1 MLTAT
6 HELTP
11 AEASANPTP
20 EAIVVRFAGD
30 SGDGMQL
37 TGGQFT
43 LSTALAGNDLATF
56 PDFPAEIRAPQGTLF
71 GVSAFQ
77 INFGSTSIE
86 TAGDAPD
93 VLIAM
98 NPAALKVNVEHLK
111 PGGLI
116 IADEGEFGERNLAK
130 AKYDSNPL
138 DGDALGK
145 WQLLRL
151 NISQLTLD
159 AVKRFGLG
167 NKEALRCK
175 NMWTLGLALWM
186 FDRDRQPIIDW
197 LKSKFA
203 KAPEL
208 AEANIAALNA
218 GHAYGE
224 TAELA
229 GPMKQHHV
237 AAAPAEPGL
246 YRTVTGAESISIGL
260 VAGAQLA
267 GLPMFFGGYPIT
279 PASAILHHLSRLKE
293 YGVTTFQA
301 EDEIA
306 AVASAIGASYA
317 GQLGVTSSSGP
328 GIALKGE
335 AIGLAIMTELPLVI
349 VNSQRGGPSTGL
361 PTKTEQSDL
370 YQAVYGRNGDAP
382 MPVIAAR
389 SAADCFDCAI
399 EAVRIAT
406 QYMTPVMLLT
416 DGYLANAA
424 EPWKVPDM
432 GTYTPFPVTFLEDV
446 PEGGFRPYGR
456 DEKLA
461 RPWVKPG
468 TPGLLHR
475 IGGIEKAQGTGNI
488 DYSPANHQAMTDT
501 RKAKI
506 DGIVVPDQEVEIGD
520 TAGKLA
526 VVGWGSTFGP
536 IHQAVRR
543 ARRRGADVH
552 HIHIRHIWPMPGN
565 LGDLLK
571 GYEQILVPEMN
582 TGQLKTVLRD
592 QFLVDAKPLNKVS
605 GQPFRISEIEEAIDR
620 ALHGKAGGEVVADS
634 TQLPDPVAGHDD
646 GHNDTKQ
653 GALSPQSA

>member
-1 MLTAT
+1 MASAV
-6 HELTP
+6 H
-11 AEASANPTP
+11 EASGGEASRTP
-20 EAIVVRFAGD
+20 PDAESVVVRFAGD

-56 PDFPAEIRAPQGTLF
+56 PDFPAEIRAPLGTLF

-77 INFGSTSIE
+77 INFGSAQIE
-86 TAGDAPD
+86 TAGDMLD
-93 VLIAM
+93 VLVAM
-98 NPAALKVNVEHLK
+98 NPAALKTNLDALK

-116 IADEGEFGERNLAK
+116 IADAGEFTDRNLAK
-130 AKYDSNPL
+130 AKYAANPL
-138 DGDALGK
+138 ADGSLAR
-145 WQLLRL
+145 WQVMPLD
-151 NISQLTLD
+151 ISRLTLD
-159 AVKRFGLG
+159 AVKPFGLG

-186 FDRDRQPIIDW
+186 FDRDRAPLVAW
-197 LKSKFA
+197 LTAKFA
-203 KAPEL
+203 QAPTL
-208 AEANIAALNA
+208 AAANIAALNA

-237 AAAPAEPGL
+237 PAAPAEQGL
-246 YRTVTGAESISIGL
+246 YRTITGAEAISLGL

-279 PASAILHHLSRLKE
+279 PASAILHHLARLKE
-293 YGVTTFQA
+293 FGVTTFQA

-306 AVASAIGASYA
+306 AIASAIGASYA

-335 AIGLAIMTELPLVI
+335 AMGLAIMTELPLVV

-389 SAADCFDCAI
+389 SAADCFEVAI
-399 EAVRIAT
+399 EAARIAT
-406 QYMTPVMLLT
+406 HYMTPVMLLT
-416 DGYLANAA
+416 DGYIANAA
-424 EPWKVPDM
+424 EPWKVPDASRL
-432 GTYTPFPVTFLEDV
+432 TPFRVSFLTERPAD
-446 PEGGFRPYGR
+446 GFQPYAR
-456 DEKLA
+456 DAKGA
-461 RPWVKPG
+461 RPWAKPG

-475 IGGIEKAQGTGNI
+475 IGGIEKAAGTGNI
-488 DYSPANHQAMTDT
+488 DYSPANHQAMTDA
-501 RKAKI
+501 RRDKI
-506 DGIVVPDQEVEIGD
+506 AGIAVPDQAVEIG
-520 TAGKLA
+520 GPSGRLV

-543 ARRRGADVH
+543 ARLRGLDVSH
-552 HIHIRHIWPMPGN
+552 VHIRHIWPLPAN
-565 LGDLLK
+565 LGALLR
-571 GYEQILVPEMN
+571 GYEHVLVPEMN
-582 TGQLKTVLRD
+582 TGQLKTLLRD
-592 QFLVDAKPLNKVS
+592 QYLVDARPLSKVS
-605 GQPFRISEIEEAIDR
+605 GQPFRIAEIEAAINAVFARDDR
-620 ALHGKAGGEVVADS
+620 AAM
-634 TQLPDPVAGHDD
+634 
-646 GHNDTKQ
+646 ND
-653 GALSPQSA
+653 